1 MVSTNGKNS
10 RSVLQVV
17 PKDYK
22 TMAALSK
29 AIAKNIL
36 FSHLDEGERRSVGQ
50 KNLTS
55 GISFELAT
63 RFMLIIN
70 VFFFSYSDI
79 FDAMSL
85 VKHGAGETVIQQGTA

>member
-1 MVSTNGKNS
+1 
-10 RSVLQVV
+10 
-17 PKDYK
+17 
-22 TMAALSK
+22 MAALSK

-55 GISFELAT
+55 RISFELAT
-63 RFMLIIN
+63 HFMLIMN
-70 VFFFSYSDI
+70 VFFSYSDI